1 MYENLLDIKQVAE
14 YLQMN
19 KMTVYKLAREG
30 KIPAF
35 KVASEWRFRKDLL
48 DKWMWVQMKGKRDMT
63 GCDPDPKPKNAKS
76 VLIVDDDD
84 VIRDFFTRALT
95 GYRVLAAA
103 NGEEAVNVVKKD
115 RPSLVLLDI
124 NMPGIDGIE
133 TLRRIK
139 AFDNSIPVIM
149 LSAYATLETNLQAAR
164 LGAYNS
170 ISKPFDLKD
179 MEAVIKN
186 AISSTRPPSE

>member
-1 MYENLLDIKQVAE
+1 MAENLLDITQVAE

-35 KVASEWRFRKDLL
+35 KVASEWRFRRDLL
-48 DKWMWVQMKGKRDMT
+48 DKWMWVQLKGKQEMT
-63 GCDPDPKPKNAKS
+63 GLDPDPKPKNNKS

-95 GYRVLAAA
+95 EYRVLAAA
-103 NGEEAVNVVKKD
+103 NGEEAVNIVKKD

-139 AFDNSIPVIM
+139 AIDNTIPVVM

-179 MEAVIKN
+179 MEAVIKS